1 MKYLIMIAFLIFLQ
15 SCSNKISNDKVF
27 NIDIYQNDIT
37 FDKYKQYVIEY
48 AENTDFPSL
57 SK

>member
-1 MKYLIMIAFLIFLQ
+1 MIAFLIFLQ